1 MLSCLVLD
9 SSTSEL
15 ESLAAQA
22 KLLME
27 TMNLLDVYD
36 VITGDRREMGWNELE
51 WTGMRWYDMV

>member
-15 ESLAAQA
+15 ESLTVQA

-27 TMNLLDVYD
+27 TINLLDVYD
-36 VITGDRREMGWNELE
+36 VNN
-51 WTGMRWYDMV
+51 